1 MTENDRRQM
10 NASEIPAFVVDVIEA
25 GCNICAVGHES
36 YVLGDI
42 DEQHAAIEE
51 LERIREKYGDR
62 DPLKLEIQC
71 LTGSGRERFTFAQM
85 ETRERVQ
92 RTHCGAARSMQK
104 EDILEICR
112 DAANMTRQ
120 RL

>member
-10 NASEIPAFVVDVIEA
+10 NASETPAFVVDVIEA

-62 DPLKLEIQC
+62 DPLRLEIVAYLC
-71 LTGSGRERFTFAQM
+71 RSDGS
-85 ETRERVQ
+85 
-92 RTHCGAARSMQK
+92 
-104 EDILEICR
+104 
-112 DAANMTRQ
+112 
-120 RL
+120 

>member
-62 DPLKLEIQC
+62 DPLKLEIVAY
-71 LTGSGRERFTFAQM
+71 LWSIGRFINVAPAGTSYKAP
-85 ETRERVQ
+85 VQ
-92 RTHCGAARSMQK
+92 ASLLN
-104 EDILEICR
+104 LE
-112 DAANMTRQ
+112 
-120 RL
+120 